1 MPEIAISVTAKKA
14 VISGTPEIIC
24 GNSDYTITWTLDSEW
39 TSLTDM
45 TAHFEYWGDNGIR
58 YAKDVSFTGS
68 SCSVPVLDNIDRV
81 FIMLYA
87 GDIHTSSPVCVP
99 CIRTVTQKEEAPPS
113 PDPPTPVGEML
124 YGNIETDSSA
134 QSYSVSEVYSMSTQ
148 SDLEDAKTWIEAHC
162 PASLGA
168 TVSIGSYTAV
178 GGRALRCS
186 FGDLQVQPDSLYKN
200 IRIIGLITGTSSFG
214 SVNEANAFRVI
225 CTGSHIIFQAGYQ
238 SSSFSPSMHAVVT
251 KDKDGNVCGIAA
263 YHEYDTYTT
272 QLQFL
277 TAGLTSVVV
286 LPVAWSYSP
295 MTILY
300 KAPCPASD
308 PSVFDNLYISPLKE
322 TGTAADAVY
331 STLLGQAKLND
342 IKYLQV
348 NTALFIP
355 L

>member
-1 MPEIAISVTAKKA
+1 MPTIAISVTDKRA
-14 VISGTPEIIC
+14 VVSGTPVIIC
-24 GNSDYTITWTLDSEW
+24 GNSDYTISWTLDSEW
-39 TSLTDM
+39 TSLTDRV
-45 TAHFEYWGDNGIR
+45 AHFEFWGDNGIR

-99 CIRTVTQKEEAPPS
+99 CIRTVTQEAEAQPS

-124 YGNIETDSSA
+124 YGNIETDSST
-134 QSYSVSEVYSMSTQ
+134 QSYSVSDVYSMSTQ
-148 SDLEDAKTWIEAHC
+148 SDLEAAKAWIEAHC

-168 TVSIGSYTAV
+168 EVTIGAYTAAA
-178 GGRALRCS
+178 GRALRCS
-186 FGDLQVQPDSLYKN
+186 FGNLYAQPDSLYKN
-200 IRIIGLITGTSSFG
+200 ILVGNTSTSTASFG
-214 SVNEANAFRVI
+214 SVNQANAFKVI
-225 CTGSHIIFQAGYQ
+225 CTASHIIFQAGYQ
-238 SSSFSPSMHAVVT
+238 STGFAPSMHAVFA

-263 YHEYDTYTT
+263 YHEDATYTT
-272 QLQFL
+272 QLDIL

-286 LPVAWSYSP
+286 LPVAHAYSP
-295 MTILY
+295 MTLLY
-300 KAPCPASD
+300 QAPSPASE
-308 PSVFDNLYISPLKE
+308 PSVFENLYISPLKE

-331 STLLGQAKLND
+331 STLIGQAKLND
-342 IKYLQV
+342 ITFLQV